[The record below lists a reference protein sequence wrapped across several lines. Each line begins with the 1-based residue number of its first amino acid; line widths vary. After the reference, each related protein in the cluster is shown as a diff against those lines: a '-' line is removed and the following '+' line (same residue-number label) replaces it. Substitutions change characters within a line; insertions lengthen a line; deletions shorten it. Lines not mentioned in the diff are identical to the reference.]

1 MDTNYIITSTGSF
14 IRDDDLY
21 HWGIKG
27 MKWGVRRYQNPD
39 GSLTAAGKKR
49 YTNPDGSLNEKG
61 KKKFGNSVKSDSETP
76 KRKTAKDMTD
86 EELDKAITRARKED
100 EYNRLRPEPKEEIK
114 DSNYKKLMAKVV
126 NEMIVPAVI
135 QSGRNA
141 LQKALDKQANDLLKD
156 KIDPNS
162 VAGLTA
168 MRDKLKL
175 KDEIEKLRNKSGENI
190 NWDNML
196 KKQQYE
202 SNKKKAEQEDAK
214 QKAEQEAR
222 ERKIKAEKEAL
233 EREMNAYREYQEAY
247 KKSLES
253 KPSENT
259 TYRNNGGER
268 TYVNPNETRALAVVN
283 NYSTSL
289 VPSLSR
295 ASVSSGKS
303 TVDSYSD
310 YEVLDRDG
318 NIIFRNRDNE

>member
-61 KKKFGNSVKSDSETP
+61 KKKFGNSVKSDAETP

-86 EELDKAITRARKED
+86 EELDKAINRARKED

-114 DSNYKKLMAKVV
+114 DSNYKKLMNKVV

-162 VAGLTA
+162 KEALQKKYDV
-168 MRDKLKL
+168 LKL
-175 KDEIEKLRNKSGENI
+175 KKDIEKLSKGTTSMDELTKAYS
-190 NWDNML
+190 L
-196 KKQQYE
+196 KTTLMKDANLG
-202 SNKKKAEQEDAK
+202 SDKKAEEAK
-214 QKAEQEAR
+214 KLLKQ
-222 ERKIKAEKEAL
+222 L
-233 EREMNAYREYQEAY
+233 
-247 KKSLES
+247 
-253 KPSENT
+253 
-259 TYRNNGGER
+259 GW
-268 TYVNPNETRALAVVN
+268 
-283 NYSTSL
+283 
-289 VPSLSR
+289 
-295 ASVSSGKS
+295 
-303 TVDSYSD
+303 SD
-310 YEVLDRDG
+310 D
-318 NIIFRNRDNE
+318 

>member
-1 MDTNYIITSTGSF
+1 MDTNYVITSTGSF

-61 KKKFGNSVKSDSETP
+61 KKKFGNSVKSDAEIP

-86 EELDKAITRARKED
+86 EELDKAINRARKED

-114 DSNYKKLMAKVV
+114 DSNYKKLMTKVV

-162 VAGLTA
+162 KEALQKKY
-168 MRDKLKL
+168 DILKL
-175 KDEIEKLRNKSGENI
+175 KKDIEKLSKGTTSMDELSKAYNLKTTLMK
-190 NWDNML
+190 DANMDSSRKEEEAKKLL
-196 KKQQYE
+196 KQ
-202 SNKKKAEQEDAK
+202 
-214 QKAEQEAR
+214 
-222 ERKIKAEKEAL
+222 L
-233 EREMNAYREYQEAY
+233 
-247 KKSLES
+247 
-253 KPSENT
+253 
-259 TYRNNGGER
+259 GW
-268 TYVNPNETRALAVVN
+268 
-283 NYSTSL
+283 
-289 VPSLSR
+289 
-295 ASVSSGKS
+295 
-303 TVDSYSD
+303 SD
-310 YEVLDRDG
+310 G
-318 NIIFRNRDNE
+318 

>member
-61 KKKFGNSVKSDSETP
+61 KKKFGNSVKSDAEIP

-86 EELDKAITRARKED
+86 EELDKAINRARKED
-100 EYNRLRPEPKEEIK
+100 EYNRLRPEPKAETKNE
-114 DSNYKKLMAKVV
+114 NYKKLMTKVV

-162 VAGLTA
+162 REALQKKYDV
-168 MRDKLKL
+168 LKL
-175 KDEIEKLRNKSGENI
+175 KKDIEKLSKGTTSMDELSKAYNLKTTLMK
-190 NWDNML
+190 DANMD
-196 KKQQYE
+196 
-202 SNKKKAEQEDAK
+202 SDKKAEEAK
-214 QKAEQEAR
+214 KLLKQ
-222 ERKIKAEKEAL
+222 L
-233 EREMNAYREYQEAY
+233 
-247 KKSLES
+247 
-253 KPSENT
+253 
-259 TYRNNGGER
+259 GW
-268 TYVNPNETRALAVVN
+268 
-283 NYSTSL
+283 
-289 VPSLSR
+289 
-295 ASVSSGKS
+295 
-303 TVDSYSD
+303 SD
-310 YEVLDRDG
+310 D
-318 NIIFRNRDNE
+318 